1 MGPADGITPGPNRE
15 AYTFRLTLIGILRAA
30 QAKRPRTKWATKI
43 QETTSPSAE
52 GGGRQAACNG
62 EISLLF
68 PRRGKYRDSAL
79 TGLCRG

>member
-43 QETTSPSAE
+43 QQTTSPSAE
-52 GGGRQAACNG
+52 GRQAACNG
-62 EISLLF
+62 ETSLLF
-68 PRRGKYRDSAL
+68 PRRGKHTDSAL